1 MIHPR
6 RLKGTSGNI
15 ARYYT
20 VGDYYTKGGEEPS
33 EWGGKLAPELGL
45 AGAVD
50 PHTFQELLAGRVAG
64 QQLGRHRANGEIE
77 HHPGW
82 DFAVNTPKSVSIMA
96 LVAGDDRIIEAHERA
111 VTTAL
116 SYLEEH
122 AALRRR
128 EDGEIVHETTGRLL
142 FARFTEHAS
151 RELDPHLHT
160 HVVVLNMTNHE
171 ADAPMASLESRAMYA
186 EQMVAGQVYRNDL
199 AHGLR
204 EQGFEIEFDPRKG
217 LFEITGVPKD
227 FIRETSQRAEQIN
240 THAKEHGLSGQA
252 ARRASFYQTRGA
264 KLKVGLEDLR
274 GQWTERARPYAKEL
288 AQVRA
293 RAEGKGQETPDPER
307 VPEQGPERGVASR
320 AALFGIRQAESR
332 EAVTSLGTLY
342 RHALASHVGEVRL
355 SDIRPLITEHET
367 RRKLLT
373 TRTQTGDQTL
383 TRGRTTRRSARL
395 EQALVRQLA
404 LALDDARPIASSD
417 RLLTVLEHA
426 GLTPAQERALVSL
439 GLSRDR
445 VTGLHGVAGAGKSML
460 VQTLKES
467 AEPGTQFVALAPTSS
482 AAANLGASA
491 GVESRTVAS
500 LLASGGHGITDR
512 HVLVLDEAGQ
522 LGNRQALRMLEI
534 SRETGARL
542 ILLGDNK
549 QTGAIE
555 QGKPFWLLQKL
566 GLPTAQLTES
576 MRQETRAM
584 KGAVTAARSGDYA
597 ASLAKLDKVVSG
609 GDAEALARGLVTEWT
624 RLGAESRA
632 TTNILVLENAT
643 RLLVN
648 AKIRETLKSES
659 AIAAE
664 ETRLQVLTPAGMS
677 DSEKHFARFYSG
689 GQVVTFGRDL
699 AGAGIARDTE
709 YRVVGTGRE
718 ANGRQVV
725 RLVDENGRMIRWDPR
740 LGAARQIN
748 VFNREE
754 RDLAE
759 GDRIQWR
766 LVNKELDLKNAER
779 GTVERLEGTQATIRW
794 DRTDRV
800 QKVDLSE
807 HKTWDHGYAETVY
820 SAQSKTYARVYVL
833 APVSS
838 PLVNGQ
844 NYYTAITRARFGVK
858 LWTEDEKRLVDK
870 LEQRSGEKTS
880 ALEGLG
886 RLGKDSVR
894 AYADRHATRLG
905 QARDEQQR
913 ARQERRDG
921 GLERQ
926 LDRNRSPDGLGERL
940 AEGARGMADI
950 LDRILKSALDR
961 RSGPDP
967 ERGRTSRADTR
978 AEPVRSQ
985 SDQQPQSQPEPQSQP
1000 QPQSQ
1005 PDRGF
1010 DR

>member
-6 RLKGTSGNI
+6 RLKGTCRNI

-45 AGAVD
+45 SGKVD
-50 PHTFQELLAGRVAG
+50 PATFQELLAGRVAG
-64 QQLGRHRANGEIE
+64 QQLGRHRVGGEIQ

-82 DFAVNTPKSVSIMA
+82 DFAVNAPKSVSIMA
-96 LVAGDDRIIEAHERA
+96 LVAGDDRIVTAHEQA

-128 EDGEIVHETTGRLL
+128 LRNEIVHETTGRLL

-171 ADAPMASLESRAMYA
+171 AGAPMASLETRAMYA
-186 EQMVAGQVYRNDL
+186 EQMIAGQIYRNEL

-204 EQGFEIEFDPRKG
+204 EQGFEIEFDPRRG

-240 THAKEHGLSGQA
+240 AHASEHGLTGQA

-264 KLKVGLEDLR
+264 KAKAGLEDLR
-274 GQWTERARPYAKEL
+274 GQWTERARPYADEL
-288 AQVRA
+288 AQVQA
-293 RAEGKGQETPDPER
+293 KAAERDGQASEPDPFT
-307 VPEQGPERGVASR
+307 ASR
-320 AALFGIRQAESR
+320 AALFGIRQAETR
-332 EAVTSLGTLY
+332 EAVTNLGTLY
-342 RHALASHVGEVRL
+342 RHALASHVGEVRF
-355 SDIRPLITEHET
+355 SDIRPLIGAHEE
-367 RRKLLT
+367 RRKLLAT
-373 TRTQTGDQTL
+373 HSQTGDQIL

-395 EQALVRQLA
+395 EQALVRELA

-417 RLLTVLEHA
+417 RLLAVLEGA

-439 GLSRDR
+439 ATSRDR

-460 VQTLKES
+460 VQTLKQS

-482 AAANLGASA
+482 AAANLGQSAGA

-500 LLASGGHGITDR
+500 LLASGGHGLTDR

-522 LGNRQALRMLEI
+522 LGNRQALRVLEI

-555 QGKPFWLLQKL
+555 QGKPFWLLQRL
-566 GLPTAQLTES
+566 GLPTAELTES

-584 KGAVTAARSGDYA
+584 KAAVTAARSGDYA
-597 ASLAKLDKVVSG
+597 GSLSKLDKVVSG
-609 GDAEALARGLVTEWT
+609 ADAETLAKGLVGEWT
-624 RLGAESRA
+624 RLKPETRA

-643 RLLVN
+643 RLIVN
-648 AKIRETLKSES
+648 TKIRETLKSEN

-664 ETRLQVLTPAGMS
+664 DTRLSILTPAGLS
-677 DSEKHFARFYSG
+677 DQEKHFARFYSG
-689 GQVVTFGRDL
+689 GQVVTFARDV
-699 AGAGIARDTE
+699 AGAGLARDTE
-709 YRVVGTGRE
+709 YRVVGVGRE

-725 RLVDENGRMIRWDPR
+725 RLVDEHGRMVRWDPR
-740 LGAARQIN
+740 LGQTRQIN

-766 LVNKELDLKNAER
+766 LANKDLDLKNAER

-794 DRTDRV
+794 DRGERV
-800 QKVDLSE
+800 QTVDLSE

-844 NYYTAITRARFGVK
+844 NFYTAITRARLGVK
-858 LWTEDEKRLVDK
+858 LWTEDEKRLVEK

-886 RLGKDSVR
+886 RLQKDTAR
-894 AYADRHATRLG
+894 AYADRHAGRLA
-905 QARDEQQR
+905 QARDEQRR

-921 GLERQ
+921 ALERQ
-926 LDRNRSPDGLGERL
+926 LDCNRSPDGLGDRL
-940 AEGARGMADI
+940 AEGARGIADI
-950 LDRILKSALDR
+950 LDRVLQAVLDR
-961 RSGPDP
+961 RARPDP
-967 ERGRTSRADTR
+967 DPDRKSRAD
-978 AEPVRSQ
+978 APHEPAQR
-985 SDQQPQSQPEPQSQP
+985 QPDHQPQP

-1005 PDRGF
+1005 PYHGF